1 MFEDTNGKYNS
12 QENEEITINLILYLI
27 SPNYQLFAVCLI
39 LNTSLYLGNSE
50 FPFKEF
56 I

>member
-12 QENEEITINLILYLI
+12 QENEEITISLILY

-39 LNTSLYLGNSE
+39 LNTSLYLRNSE